1 MSEFHTPH
9 RDPWYSMIK
18 ECQDAVDRHTQ
29 MYLETYDVFHLNQAD
44 LIRLYMCRLKEWITK
59 NESEMNNACGD
70 S

>member
-1 MSEFHTPH
+1 MSEFSTPH
-9 RDPWYSMIK
+9 RDPWYFMIK

-59 NESEMNNACGD
+59 NESEMNDACGD

>member
-1 MSEFHTPH
+1 MSEFNTPH
-9 RDPWYSMIK
+9 RDLWYSMIK

-59 NESEMNNACGD
+59 NESEMNDACGD